1 MADRRDFLIGAG
13 AMLAISACGRKE
25 ASLGPKD
32 AQARKLVDARPS
44 LDLHA
49 HPGRTFIR
57 DGRNFSPA
65 IRLFAAGGAFES
77 RVLKDMAAGGMNA
90 AVFSAVSD
98 IEVLDLKGEGLSS
111 RRAFNPGEA
120 FESYKRQIAALNDL
134 FANGLAEKILSADD
148 LRAAK
153 RNNKI
158 GAIIGVEGGDFLEG
172 SAERVFEAYED
183 GVRCINPVHYRTN
196 EIGDIMTETPAHGG
210 LTAAGSRVVRAM
222 CEAGIV
228 IDLAHA
234 AEKTAFGILEAA
246 TKPAI
251 CSHTHIRTADFDFP
265 RFISLDL
272 AKEIA
277 RSGGVIGAW
286 PAGIGITDLDGF
298 VVRIFELV
306 DAVGVDHVGLG
317 SDMDANY
324 KPVWDN
330 YRQFPEIVAKML
342 ERGLSEEETAKVIG
356 GNGLRVFE
364 NVAAT

>member
-1 MADRRDFLIGAG
+1 MANRRNFLLGAG
-13 AMLAISACGRKE
+13 AAFAIAACGRKE
-25 ASLGPKD
+25 ASLGPKS
-32 AQARKLVDARPS
+32 AQARTLVDARLS

-65 IRLFAAGGAFES
+65 IRIFAAAGAFES
-77 RVLKDMAAGGMNA
+77 RVLKDMAAGGMTG

-98 IEVLDLKGEGLSS
+98 IEVLDLKGEGLASK
-111 RRAFNPGEA
+111 RAFNPGEA
-120 FESYKRQIAALNDL
+120 LESYKRQIAALNAL
-134 FANGLAEKILSADD
+134 FANGLAEKVLSAED

-153 RNNKI
+153 RNNKV

-210 LTAAGSRVVRAM
+210 LTDAGARIIRAM

-246 TKPAI
+246 TKPVI
-251 CSHTHIRTADFDFP
+251 CSHTHIRTAGFDFP

-272 AKEIA
+272 AKEIV

-286 PAGIGITDLDGF
+286 PAGIGIADLDGF
-298 VVRIFELV
+298 VDRIFELI

-324 KPVWDN
+324 KPVWTN
-330 YRQFPEIVAKML
+330 YREFPEIVARML
-342 ERGLSEEETAKVIG
+342 ERGLAEEEAAKVIG
-356 GNGLRVFE
+356 ENGLRVF
-364 NVAAT
+364 AAVSGK

>member
-1 MADRRDFLIGAG
+1 MADRRKFLLGAG
-13 AMLAISACGRKE
+13 AMLSIAACGRRE
-25 ASLGPKD
+25 TVLDETGVR
-32 AQARKLVDARPS
+32 ARKLIDARPS

-65 IRLFAAGGAFES
+65 IRLFAASGAFEQ
-77 RVLKDMAAGGMNA
+77 RVVRDMAAGGMTA

-98 IEVLDLKGEGLSS
+98 IEVLDFKGKGLAS

-120 FESYKRQIAALNDL
+120 FDSYKRQIAALNAL
-134 FANGLAEKILSADD
+134 FANGLAEKILSVDD
-148 LRAAK
+148 LRAVK
-153 RNNKI
+153 QDNKV

-172 SAERVFEAYED
+172 SAERVLDAYED
-183 GVRCINPVHYRTN
+183 GVRCVNPLHYRTN
-196 EIGDIMTETPAHGG
+196 EIGDIMTQTPTHGG
-210 LTAAGSRVVRAM
+210 LTDAGSRIVRAM

-234 AEKTAFGILEAA
+234 AEKTAFGILEVA
-246 TKPAI
+246 TKPVI

-272 AKEIA
+272 AKEISNA
-277 RSGGVIGAW
+277 GGVIGAW
-286 PAGIGITDLDGF
+286 PAGIGIDNLDGF
-298 VVRIFELV
+298 VDRIFELI

-324 KPVWDN
+324 KPVWKN
-330 YRQFPEIVAKML
+330 YREFPEIVAKML
-342 ERGLSEEETAKVIG
+342 ERGLGEEETAKVIG
-356 GNGLRVFE
+356 GNSVRVFLA
-364 NVAAT
+364 VA